1 VHVSDS
7 GSDIFEYMAV
17 CRQQQKH
24 FLIRAF
30 RNRRLVWPAASAEAT
45 EPTAQAVLDYV
56 AHLEPQPGS
65 EYTVR
70 LPAEGQQPARQAR
83 LALQWAA
90 ITLAP
95 PVQAPAEIQA
105 HGPLKVWLV
114 RAWEPDP
121 PPGVEAVEWVL
132 LSSLPVE
139 TLADA
144 QTRVAWY
151 TCRWF
156 CEDFH
161 QCLKTGCRIEQR
173 QLDDGADIQR
183 LLGFALPIA
192 VRLLQLRQTARQ
204 APQVPAL
211 TVVEPLLVQVLARR
225 QGLDWHTLTAEQF
238 WLQVA
243 RLGGHQGRRRDGP
256 PGWRTVWRGWRYL
269 SDLADGARL
278 FAFPDVDM
286 KESYR

>member
-1 VHVSDS
+1 MSSAWRRSPESVHGDV
-7 GSDIFEYMAV
+7 
-17 CRQQQKH
+17 
-24 FLIRAF
+24 
-30 RNRRLVWPAASAEAT
+30 PAK
-45 EPTAQAVLDYV
+45 
-56 AHLEPQPGS
+56 
-65 EYTVR
+65 
-70 LPAEGQQPARQAR
+70 GQQPARQAH

-95 PVQAPAEIQA
+95 PVQAPPEIRA

-121 PPGVEAVEWVL
+121 PPDVEPVEWVL

-139 TLADA
+139 NLADA
-144 QTRVAWY
+144 QTRVDWY

-192 VRLLQLRQTARQ
+192 VRLLQLRQTVRQ
-204 APQVPAL
+204 APEVPAT

-225 QGLDWHTLTAEQF
+225 QRLELANAHGRAVLAAGCPLGRAPRPPARWP
-238 WLQVA
+238 A
-243 RLGGHQGRRRDGP
+243 RLAHRLAGLALSIGP
-256 PGWRTVWRGWRYL
+256 G
-269 SDLADGARL
+269 
-278 FAFPDVDM
+278 
-286 KESYR
+286 